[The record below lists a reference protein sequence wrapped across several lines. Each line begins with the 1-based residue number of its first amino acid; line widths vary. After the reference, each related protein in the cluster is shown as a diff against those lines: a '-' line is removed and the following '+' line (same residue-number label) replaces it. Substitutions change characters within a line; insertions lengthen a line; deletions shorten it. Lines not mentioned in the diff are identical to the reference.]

1 MALVVIGLLNSVVAA
16 YYYLKVVVV
25 MYMQEPEQGIA
36 TATPMRAPML
46 GTALFIAAILVLV
59 LGMFPQTMLNVL
71 ARTSLAG

>member
-1 MALVVIGLLNSVVAA
+1 
-16 YYYLKVVVV
+16 

-46 GTALFIAAILVLV
+46 GTALFIAAILVLA
-59 LGMFPQTMLNVL
+59 LGMFPQPMLNVL